1 MRLTQFSNFAVR
13 ILMYAGLNGHGPSPI
28 PEIARAYGISFDHL
42 KKAAAELS
50 HLGYLKS
57 VRGRSGGVCLV
68 NAPEAISI
76 GEVVRQTEGSAG
88 LAECFDLA
96 TNTCPLHADCKFR
109 VALQEALEAFYTVLD
124 RHTLADLVEN
134 RETLI
139 DCLGINAAR
148 SEEGRPVARP
158 IGCRRLT
165 SGNSDPTMGSS
176 PCGSL

>member
-13 ILMYAGLNGHGPSPI
+13 ILMYAGLNRHRPSPI
-28 PEIARAYGISFDHL
+28 PEIARAYGISLDHL

-50 HLGYLKS
+50 RLGYLTS

-76 GEVVRQTEGSAG
+76 GEVVRQTEDSAV
-88 LAECFDLA
+88 LVECFDLA

-109 VALQEALEAFYTVLD
+109 VALEEALEAFYAVLD

-134 RETLI
+134 REKLI
-139 DCLGINAAR
+139 GCLSINAAR
-148 SEEGRPVARP
+148 SNVAR
-158 IGCRRLT
+158 
-165 SGNSDPTMGSS
+165 
-176 PCGSL
+176 